1 MQEKNVRRWK
11 KRGQTR
17 MRSSVTAKEKEIRRE
32 SRRGKGVGKEGKKWM
47 EAGCCGREART
58 TEAGKVTEDGR
69 R

>member
-1 MQEKNVRRWK
+1 MQEKKWGGEEK
-11 KRGQTR
+11 KRGDADA
-17 MRSSVTAKEKEIRRE
+17 VVGNDKGEGKP
-32 SRRGKGVGKEGKKWM
+32 SRVARGKAVGKAGERGM